1 MGNQALLNTLSEV
14 GGQDDE
20 MWSWLIEEVSNI
32 LGGEKLEAE
41 LKLTESGP
49 FESFMKVHMEG
60 DRVFVDMQ
68 SFGYGIVYSWKVQ
81 TDIDGE
87 FSFDDFRLEG
97 GDLHVAESTQR
108 SSAHV

>member
-1 MGNQALLNTLSEV
+1 MGNQTLLNTLSEV

-20 MWSWLIEEVSNI
+20 MWSWLIDEVSSI
-32 LGGEKLEAE
+32 LGGEKLESE
-41 LKLTESGP
+41 LKLTEDGP

-68 SFGYGIVYSWKVQ
+68 SFGYGIIYSWKVQ
-81 TDIDGE
+81 TEDDGE
-87 FSFDDFRLEG
+87 FSFNDFRMEG
-97 GDLHVAESTQR
+97 GDLHVVESTFS